1 MNMVKH
7 HNNAFQIN
15 KCLAESTLLLEIIR
29 SWHWNQCIDVFPSN
43 HIISTTFELQRQSTE
58 QISFYHFSLPFRHFL
73 FLSIRKKREKIPKF
87 NHTRRSIDWEHI
99 HTHTRAYKY
108 VSRHYNVNLNRAVTT
123 QLFTF
128 ITLRRRRRKNG
139 QHPFDHFQSYSA
151 VIESQ
156 NFFIFFS
163 SIDSSCRRCQRTPS
177 WERTV
182 NN

>member
-1 MNMVKH
+1 MSMVKH

-29 SWHWNQCIDVFPSN
+29 FWHWNQCIDVFPSN

-58 QISFYHFSLPFRHFL
+58 QISFYHFSLPFRHFY
-73 FLSIRKKREKIPKF
+73 FYRSEKKERRYQNSIIRDVQLIGS
-87 NHTRRSIDWEHI
+87 TY
-99 HTHTRAYKY
+99 THAHAYKY

-139 QHPFDHFQSYSA
+139 QHPFDQHSFDHFQ
-151 VIESQ
+151 
-156 NFFIFFS
+156 
-163 SIDSSCRRCQRTPS
+163 
-177 WERTV
+177 
-182 NN
+182 

>member
-1 MNMVKH
+1 MPSGIDAVTWDNQILTLKSMYRCVSVKSYH
-7 HNNAFQIN
+7 QYDLRTSTAIN
-15 KCLAESTLLLEIIR
+15 RADFLFII
-29 SWHWNQCIDVFPSN
+29 
-43 HIISTTFELQRQSTE
+43 
-58 QISFYHFSLPFRHFL
+58 FL
-73 FLSIRKKREKIPKF
+73 FLFVIFYFYRLEKKERRYQNSIIRDVQLIGS
-87 NHTRRSIDWEHI
+87 TY
-99 HTHTRAYKY
+99 THARAYKY